1 MSALRFV
8 RATITLYLSKSVR
21 FLRAA
26 CLASFLPHADAA
38 HFPSTSAAL
47 SAAAN
52 ASLEGDFSS
61 RSTTREVTA
70 RRRSEIT
77 QRWMPGASTRTCDS
91 YERIVWVLRRSAIIA
106 RVGFA
111 TGTRSAKRAIA
122 PEEREKALGRDA
134 NGGLGFSVDARGLRR
149 DARHPS
155 RRRGKDTHPVHVHE
169 VDDGDELAVQG
180 VRGQVDQADAP
191 ELDVALRG

>member
-1 MSALRFV
+1 MMIVVCSVRELANGFLRHNASRETPSRIVFVFLRLVKASGATRGNQASALAMSALRFV

-77 QRWMPGASTRTCDS
+77 QRWMPGASTRTCDD
-91 YERIVWVLRRSAIIA
+91 YERVVWVLRRSAI
-106 RVGFA
+106 
-111 TGTRSAKRAIA
+111 AK
-122 PEEREKALGRDA
+122 GRI
-134 NGGLGFSVDARGLRR
+134 R
-149 DARHPS
+149 
-155 RRRGKDTHPVHVHE
+155 
-169 VDDGDELAVQG
+169 DGDSLCF
-180 VRGQVDQADAP
+180 
-191 ELDVALRG
+191 